1 MDQRVE
7 YFLIAL
13 HKTLKLLALKLFNSY
28 LPTSLKR
35 MNSICMSTAVLH
47 SQSSVFEFV
56 LERVVLHRLI
66 YHFWAQLSNVAS
78 PHIDTE
84 TLSYDKITLIL
95 L

>member
-1 MDQRVE
+1 
-7 YFLIAL
+7 
-13 HKTLKLLALKLFNSY
+13 
-28 LPTSLKR
+28 
-35 MNSICMSTAVLH
+35 MSTAVLH
-47 SQSSVFEFV
+47 SQFSVFEFV
-56 LERVVLHRLI
+56 VERVVLHRLI